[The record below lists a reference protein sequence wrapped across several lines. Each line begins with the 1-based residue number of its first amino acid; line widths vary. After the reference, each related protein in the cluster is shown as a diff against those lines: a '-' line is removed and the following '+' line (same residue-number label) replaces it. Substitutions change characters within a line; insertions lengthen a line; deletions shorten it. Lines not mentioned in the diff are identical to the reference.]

1 MIMTTRNMTMR
12 TMKGRRLVLTHRL
25 TCLATRMNR
34 SIGQNFKTTSGSRVT
49 RTPILRAL
57 PDRSANQFVHL
68 LRLLPACDLPVKVP
82 EGVLGRKTNA
92 EAGKTSQNLTSR
104 RASTSLDSTAKRKQL
119 TQLAGQNRPSDVD
132 RQVGRVEGL
141 DRVWATRQA
150 AQTILAA
157 QGVVLN
163 LNVLDENR

>member
-1 MIMTTRNMTMR
+1 
-12 TMKGRRLVLTHRL
+12 
-25 TCLATRMNR
+25 
-34 SIGQNFKTTSGSRVT
+34 
-49 RTPILRAL
+49 
-57 PDRSANQFVHL
+57 
-68 LRLLPACDLPVKVP
+68 
-82 EGVLGRKTNA
+82 VLGRKTNA

>member
-1 MIMTTRNMTMR
+1 MHPLAQHVAAPPDRVVGPEIIWPVVVHHLHRDQ
-12 TMKGRRLVLTHRL
+12 RRLR
-25 TCLATRMNR
+25 
-34 SIGQNFKTTSGSRVT
+34 
-49 RTPILRAL
+49 
-57 PDRSANQFVHL
+57 DQFVHL

>member
-1 MIMTTRNMTMR
+1 
-12 TMKGRRLVLTHRL
+12 
-25 TCLATRMNR
+25 
-34 SIGQNFKTTSGSRVT
+34 
-49 RTPILRAL
+49 
-57 PDRSANQFVHL
+57 VHL

-82 EGVLGRKTNA
+82 EGGLGRKTNA

-141 DRVWATRQA
+141 DRVWASRQA

-163 LNVLDENR
+163 LNVLDENRRKRRQKQIKRL

>member
-1 MIMTTRNMTMR
+1 
-12 TMKGRRLVLTHRL
+12 
-25 TCLATRMNR
+25 
-34 SIGQNFKTTSGSRVT
+34 
-49 RTPILRAL
+49 
-57 PDRSANQFVHL
+57 
-68 LRLLPACDLPVKVP
+68 
-82 EGVLGRKTNA
+82 
-92 EAGKTSQNLTSR
+92 
-104 RASTSLDSTAKRKQL
+104 TAKRKQF